1 LCISPPS
8 VPPGDAR
15 YIHST
20 NAVFDIRDYY
30 SARQLLEQVILN
42 LNIEQINI
50 YLAQTPITAVGIP
63 ILALCISPPSV
74 PPGDM

>member
-1 LCISPPS
+1 MVEKYTKLILVFQLQIGVC
-8 VPPGDAR
+8 AR

-42 LNIEQINI
+42 LNIEQINK
-50 YLAQTPITAVGIP
+50 LQFQ
-63 ILALCISPPSV
+63 
-74 PPGDM
+74 D

>member
-1 LCISPPS
+1 MVRNTQKLILVFQLNGVC
-8 VPPGDAR
+8 AR

-42 LNIEQINI
+42 LNIEQINK
-50 YLAQTPITAVGIP
+50 LQFQ
-63 ILALCISPPSV
+63 
-74 PPGDM
+74 D